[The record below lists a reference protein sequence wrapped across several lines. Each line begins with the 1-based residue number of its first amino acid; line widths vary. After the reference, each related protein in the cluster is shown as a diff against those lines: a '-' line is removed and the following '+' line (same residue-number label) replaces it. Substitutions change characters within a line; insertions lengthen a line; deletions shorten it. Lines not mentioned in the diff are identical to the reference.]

1 MISLTLRKNL
11 AKVCGSLPNLLPHIV
26 TFSYYVVLN
35 KKNSTFDFLSI
46 VKMGVQ
52 EYHANQFL
60 KENKKKYGISNVTYT
75 NRIMY
80 LNALHVKNMN
90 CICAS
95 RLKQNVIYVI
105 ICN

>member
-1 MISLTLRKNL
+1 
-11 AKVCGSLPNLLPHIV
+11 
-26 TFSYYVVLN
+26 
-35 KKNSTFDFLSI
+35 
-46 VKMGVQ
+46 MGVQ

-105 ICN
+105 ICNWEVKSDVIKNQISTFKKVNS